1 MQPKAETTCIDS
13 TYNSG
18 LPTFADVGDPVSDQA
33 RHEPEP
39 CVSYDTTHPTT
50 RTYFGLDGAYVF
62 FNERLFSAR
71 LPPCLITLQRKNRA
85 YGYFA
90 GDRFGA
96 RDRTEIIDE
105 IALNPSFFAE
115 CSVEDTL
122 STLVHEMVH
131 LQQKHF
137 GAPPRR
143 GYHNREWAGMM
154 RAVGLIPSASGEP
167 GGKETG
173 QRVSHYVEPGGRFAQ
188 ACAELVDLRGDTV
201 PYVEL
206 GSELERE
213 TRERKAASKT
223 KYTCPACGAN
233 AWAKPGIALDCGAC
247 KQPMDV
253 APANRTSG

>member
-1 MQPKAETTCIDS
+1 MQPKDEN
-13 TYNSG
+13 TYLNSV
-18 LPTFADVGDPVSDQA
+18 LDERRLTFDGVAVPAGDQA
-33 RHEPEP
+33 PHEPKP
-39 CVSYDTTHPTT
+39 SVSYDTTDPTS
-50 RTYFGLDGAYVF
+50 RTYFGLTGAYVF
-62 FNERLFSAR
+62 FNERLFSAQ
-71 LPPCLITLQRKNRA
+71 LPPCLITLQRKNRV

-96 RDRTEIIDE
+96 RCGTEIVDE
-105 IALNPSFFAE
+105 IALNPCFFAE

-137 GAPPRR
+137 GRPPRR

-154 RAVGLIPSASGEP
+154 RAVGLIPSTSGEP
-167 GGKETG
+167 GGKEIG
-173 QRVSHYVEPGGRFAQ
+173 QRVSHYIEPGGRFAQ
-188 ACAELVDLRGDTV
+188 VCAELVGLRGDTV

-213 TRERKAASKT
+213 ARERKAASKT

-253 APANRTSG
+253 APANGMGG